1 MKSLSRF
8 SSNSSLFRSS
18 WNAWKNSLF
27 WIVRCREAKSEDTVV
42 VSAAS
47 GAVGSVVGQIA
58 KLKGCKTVGIAGGP
72 DKCSFVK
79 EEMGL
84 DHAIDYKSGNL
95 SKNLADA
102 CPDGIDIYFEN
113 VGGEVSNAVA
123 PLMNEGGRV
132 PICGYISAYN
142 SFNPDMDSR
151 DDLPET
157 PFDVF
162 GSLDPVPEHRFFVV
176 TEYMNQW
183 DEATKEL
190 TEWIRKGEI
199 KYKESILEGF
209 ENTPQGLRNV
219 LSGKNFGK
227 QLIKI

>member
-1 MKSLSRF
+1 MFFGKRRNGIRSR
-8 SSNSSLFRSS
+8 NY
-18 WNAWKNSLF
+18 
-27 WIVRCREAKSEDTVV
+27 
-42 VSAAS
+42 
-47 GAVGSVVGQIA
+47 
-58 KLKGCKTVGIAGGP
+58 
-72 DKCSFVK
+72 
-79 EEMGL
+79 
-84 DHAIDYKSGNL
+84 YKSGNL
-95 SKNLADA
+95 SKNPADA